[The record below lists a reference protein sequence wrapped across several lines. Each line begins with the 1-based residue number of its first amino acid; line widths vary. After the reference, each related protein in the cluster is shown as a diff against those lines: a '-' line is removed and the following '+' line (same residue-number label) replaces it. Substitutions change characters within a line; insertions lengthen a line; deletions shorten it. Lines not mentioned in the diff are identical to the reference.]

1 MEEETTEPTVDKE
14 QGDVEESTDNGIND
28 SGQDN
33 EKKQVTTDGT
43 VKTGDSFNISLL
55 AIVMIIAAAGV
66 FAVVF
71 VRRRES

>member
-1 MEEETTEPTVDKE
+1 M
-14 QGDVEESTDNGIND
+14 NN

-55 AIVMIIAAAGV
+55 AIVMIIAAAGA